1 MKTIVVF
8 YPYNNLAIDQLSIL
22 EFLNK
27 KFNVILLTI
36 DTRGDLHRAANKIK
50 IENLSIFENKGKLYK
65 LINKKIFL
73 VSKFLFYF
81 YLLYKFPIIIKKRKV
96 NFVFAHLE
104 IAGLISSIYENI
116 LNFKSFYF
124 RHSADANFVE
134 GNFKSKIL
142 HKVINFL
149 SKNIICV
156 SSAVKDQMIRK
167 EKVNPKKII
176 QINYS
181 YNFKLFNQ
189 FKSSTEKKTIFN
201 KKKINLITIGRLV
214 DLKRH
219 ILIFKLMLKLNKS
232 KKKYNL
238 FCLGTGV
245 NQSKLKK
252 FIKVNNVKNIFMI
265 GYKKNVFDYIKKSNI
280 LIHFSESESFG
291 HVILEAA
298 LAKKTVIVCKNVGVF
313 NNLIHHGIN
322 GYLVSKKYPIN
333 DTFKILNSLNKK
345 KIKQLGLKLHKSMI
359 RKYNVNNYEK
369 KYLELLK

>member
-149 SKNIICV
+149 SKNIICG
-156 SSAVKDQMIRK
+156 SAVKDQMIRRK
-167 EKVNPKKII
+167 SKSKKSYKLII
-176 QINYS
+176 VIILNYLINLKFY
-181 YNFKLFNQ
+181 
-189 FKSSTEKKTIFN
+189 KKRKRFLT
-201 KKKINLITIGRLV
+201 KINLITIGRLV

-219 ILIFKLMLKLNKS
+219 IHI
-232 KKKYNL
+232 
-238 FCLGTGV
+238 
-245 NQSKLKK
+245 
-252 FIKVNNVKNIFMI
+252 
-265 GYKKNVFDYIKKSNI
+265 
-280 LIHFSESESFG
+280 
-291 HVILEAA
+291 
-298 LAKKTVIVCKNVGVF
+298 
-313 NNLIHHGIN
+313 
-322 GYLVSKKYPIN
+322 
-333 DTFKILNSLNKK
+333 
-345 KIKQLGLKLHKSMI
+345 
-359 RKYNVNNYEK
+359 
-369 KYLELLK
+369 

>member
-50 IENLSIFENKGKLYK
+50 IENLSIFENKIKLYK

-149 SKNIICV
+149 SKNIICKF
-156 SSAVKDQMIRK
+156 SCKR
-167 EKVNPKKII
+167 
-176 QINYS
+176 
-181 YNFKLFNQ
+181 
-189 FKSSTEKKTIFN
+189 ST
-201 KKKINLITIGRLV
+201 
-214 DLKRH
+214 D
-219 ILIFKLMLKLNKS
+219 
-232 KKKYNL
+232 
-238 FCLGTGV
+238 
-245 NQSKLKK
+245 
-252 FIKVNNVKNIFMI
+252 
-265 GYKKNVFDYIKKSNI
+265 
-280 LIHFSESESFG
+280 
-291 HVILEAA
+291 
-298 LAKKTVIVCKNVGVF
+298 
-313 NNLIHHGIN
+313 
-322 GYLVSKKYPIN
+322 
-333 DTFKILNSLNKK
+333 
-345 KIKQLGLKLHKSMI
+345 
-359 RKYNVNNYEK
+359 
-369 KYLELLK
+369 